1 MTPGETDRALSTLS
15 ACVSNIKAW
24 MSKNMLLLNDEKTEF
39 FVAANH
45 RLLKTLSDVTI
56 TIGNTVI
63 KPSSCVKNL
72 GVIFDSTMS
81 MSNHVSSICKTINFH
96 LRNLSQVGIFIDE
109 ITCHHAVRALVTA
122 RLDYANSLLQGS
134 SSKEIKRL
142 QRLQNRAAKLIFKAK
157 KYDHVSPLLR
167 QLHWL
172 PVQDRIDFKTLTI
185 AYKCVTDSAPSYL
198 CELITPYQPN
208 HSGLRSNSDSR
219 IFKKPFTHLTAAN
232 KGFYTAAPSI
242 WNELPSGIR
251 HASSLSQFKT
261 SLKTHLF

>member
-1 MTPGETDRALSTLS
+1 MYLQ
-15 ACVSNIKAW
+15 
-24 MSKNMLLLNDEKTEF
+24 
-39 FVAANH
+39 
-45 RLLKTLSDVTI
+45 
-56 TIGNTVI
+56 
-63 KPSSCVKNL
+63 
-72 GVIFDSTMS
+72 
-81 MSNHVSSICKTINFH
+81 CKTINFH
-96 LRNLSQVGIFIDE
+96 LRNLSQVHIFIDE

-185 AYKCVTDSAPSYL
+185 AYTCVTDSAPSYL

-232 KGFYTAAPSI
+232 KGFYAAAPSI

-261 SLKTHLF
+261 SLKTHLY